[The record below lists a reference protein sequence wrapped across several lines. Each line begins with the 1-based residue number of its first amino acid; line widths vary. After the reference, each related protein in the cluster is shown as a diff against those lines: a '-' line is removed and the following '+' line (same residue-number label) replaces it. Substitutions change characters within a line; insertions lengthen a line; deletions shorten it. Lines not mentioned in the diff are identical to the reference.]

1 MTFMPSTNRRVT
13 THRLGSSAVRRAV
26 LVLTLLAAIAI
37 AGCGGADKERGDYVK
52 ALNRAQTALA
62 HRFTSLQRRIT
73 PTSTPKQD
81 QRTLVAYESAVR
93 AAVAD
98 LRAVQPP
105 AGFAELHRRFV
116 GQVAGYG
123 TALRAAR
130 GELRS
135 DDPRR
140 VLAAQSRLRA
150 AIERTGVRLNATIRA
165 INAKLK
171 G

>member
-1 MTFMPSTNRRVT
+1 MTHKLR
-13 THRLGSSAVRRAV
+13 SSAVRRSALIV
-26 LVLTLLAAIAI
+26 TLLAAIAV
-37 AGCGGADKERGDYVK
+37 AGCGGNKERNDYVK

-73 PTSTPKQD
+73 PTSTPTQD
-81 QRTLVAYESAVR
+81 EQTLRAYERAVR
-93 AAVAD
+93 DTVTD
-98 LRAVQPP
+98 LRAIHPP
-105 AGFAELHRRFV
+105 SGFAELHQRFV
-116 GQVAGYG
+116 GQVADYG
-123 TALRAAR
+123 TALQSAR